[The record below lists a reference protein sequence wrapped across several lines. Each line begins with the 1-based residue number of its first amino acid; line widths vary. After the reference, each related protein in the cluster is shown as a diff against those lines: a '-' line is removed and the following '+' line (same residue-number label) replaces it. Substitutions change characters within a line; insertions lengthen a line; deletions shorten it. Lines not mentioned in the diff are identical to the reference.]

1 MNEKLKNS
9 LAGIRD
15 TARNN
20 KVALGCFTFYNCVLL
35 AFYLLEVVKKSRTI
49 GYFAIFATLSLI
61 PLVAA
66 HLCYKSNKDSDKL
79 KYIIAFGYPIFY
91 IFTIFTTVSPVAFTY
106 GILIMGVLLVY
117 ADVKLISI
125 FGGIIFGSNVVHIIY
140 LAITDGIPKEDLPSI
155 EIRVAFVL
163 IFVIYSVLITKTM
176 VKNNE
181 AKMSHIAMETE
192 RVSAMLEQIMEI
204 SGSMTGSI
212 GLVYEKMERLE
223 DSVSKTKESMEE
235 VSNGTNDTAE
245 SVQTQLMKTEEI
257 QDFIRKVE
265 MASEH
270 IGVNMDGANEE
281 LEQGKEKID
290 ELIKQVAVSEDAS
303 SKVSTELDK
312 LAEHTGSMQSIIE
325 LIDNITSQTS
335 LLSLN
340 ASIEAARVGEAGKGF
355 AVVASEIS
363 NLAEQTQNAT
373 VDITELINN
382 ISTELEELVA
392 VVSYLMDNSK
402 LQSIAATETASSFE
416 TIASMMTEIK
426 GQTDEMAEFVT
437 ELASSNE
444 SIVDSIQTISA
455 ATEEVTAHSNVTL
468 ECSEENG
475 SIVEEVGVI
484 VTELQTLANRLNK
497 LEEDEI

>member
-1 MNEKLKNS
+1 MDEKMRSS
-9 LAGIRD
+9 LGEIRD
-15 TARNN
+15 AARNN
-20 KVALGCFTFYNCVLL
+20 KVALGCYTAYNVILL
-35 AFYLLEVVKKSRTI
+35 AFYLLEVIKGSRTI
-49 GYFAIFATLSLI
+49 GYYAIFAALSLVPFI
-61 PLVAA
+61 MALI
-66 HLCYKSNKDSDKL
+66 CYKANKDSEKL
-79 KYIIAFGYPIFY
+79 KYIIAFGYPAFY

-106 GILIMGVLLVY
+106 GILIMLVLLVY
-117 ADVKLISI
+117 ADKKLITI
-125 FGGIIFGSNVVHIIY
+125 FGTILFGSNVAHIIY
-140 LAITDGIPKEDLPSI
+140 LAATDNLSKEDLPSI
-155 EIRVAFVL
+155 EIRIAFVL
-163 IFVIYSVLITKTM
+163 IFVIYAVLITNTM

-181 AKMSHIAMETE
+181 AKMAHISSEAE

-204 SGSMTGSI
+204 SSSMTGNI

-223 DSVSKTKESMEE
+223 DSVSKTMESMEE

-257 QDFIRKVE
+257 QEFIRKVE
-265 MASEH
+265 DVSSH
-270 IGVNMDGANEE
+270 IGSDMEEANTE
-281 LEQGKEKID
+281 LEQGKEKIE
-290 ELIKQVAVSEDAS
+290 ELINQVAVSEDAS
-303 SKVSTELDK
+303 SKVSAELDK
-312 LAEHTGSMQSIIE
+312 LAEHTGNMQSIIE

-382 ISTELEELVA
+382 ISTELEELVS

-402 LQSIAATETASSFE
+402 LQSVAATETASSFE
-416 TIASMMTEIK
+416 TIASMMTDIK

-437 ELASSNE
+437 ELANSNE

-484 VTELQTLANRLNK
+484 VTELQSLANRLNK
-497 LEEDEI
+497 LEESDI